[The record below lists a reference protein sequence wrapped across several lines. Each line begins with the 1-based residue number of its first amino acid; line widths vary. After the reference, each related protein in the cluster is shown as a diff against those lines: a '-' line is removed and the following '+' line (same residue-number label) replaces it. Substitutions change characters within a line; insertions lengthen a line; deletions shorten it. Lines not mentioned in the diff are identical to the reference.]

1 MKEGYECN
9 GYRIT
14 GDHYYFINFYRME
27 TVPEDATAG
36 IGRNEA
42 FPAFLSKQYE

>member
-1 MKEGYECN
+1 MTEGYTIGN
-9 GYRIT
+9 YRIT
-14 GDHYYFINFYRME
+14 GDHYYFLNFYRME

-42 FPAFLSKQYE
+42 FPGFFSKQYE